1 MSDGTTHVFSR
12 GELLEVPH
20 GRLHLV
26 LVVADRRGGSAG
38 DAARTAAHHAAIAA
52 PATPFGSGVGRHRL
66 FLKRLF
72 FIAVNGE
79 LYLPLRLSIWE
90 LSGNYLRV
98 QTCRRDRLTGL
109 SAHH

>member
-1 MSDGTTHVFSR
+1 MALRTSSR
-12 GELLEVPH
+12 AESSWKC
-20 GRLHLV
+20 RT
-26 LVVADRRGGSAG
+26 VASTSCWWSPT
-38 DAARTAAHHAAIAA
+38 AAVGARVTRRTAAHHAAIRA